1 MRKEP
6 SFAVEIGFTALHWI
20 IQGYGYEITGGDVL
34 EAFKHTMKAA
44 ANADQ
49 EMEALEQVKVLVT
62 GNGSNRQFVRE
73 VLERRLK

>member
-1 MRKEP
+1 
-6 SFAVEIGFTALHWI
+6 
-20 IQGYGYEITGGDVL
+20 
-34 EAFKHTMKAA
+34 MKAA